1 MVICA
6 ANVTNLTLMRRVRRE
21 HELVV
26 RTAIGAGAGRLRRL
40 LLVENLVLTI
50 AGGALGLLVAAGGVS
65 LLTSF
70 AERVSP
76 RADEIGVDGVVLGFA
91 FALSVGLAVL
101 LSFAAS
107 LPQQR
112 HLASSVAAGSRRMT
126 GGLKKQRLQRAL
138 VVAQIAVSVVLLAGA
153 GLLTRTMVQM
163 VNIGTGLKTEQ
174 VLTLPV
180 PLLNF
185 SRVVDP
191 AQIVAADVGNKL
203 MYERM
208 RAEIRAL
215 PGVVEVGVGS
225 TVPLRV
231 AQFGFDINAEGR
243 AHAAGEPVPHADLKT
258 ASPEYFLAAGIPL
271 ISGRQF
277 RDSDAP
283 GAAKVLIVNQTFV
296 DKVFPGED
304 PIGKRIAFADPHMP
318 TPFGTDMR
326 TIVGVVGNT
335 RDGGLDA
342 KPRAVL
348 FTPFSQEV
356 AVSGGLVIRADSNVA
371 ALASAAT
378 RIVRRIAPLVPI
390 EDVLTVS
397 QIKEESIAPRRLNA
411 ELVSL
416 FGVLALVIAAV
427 GITGVLA
434 FSVST
439 RTNEIGIRMSLG
451 AGRGEVQRMILREGG
466 VLVAV
471 GVAIGIAGAFFATGL
486 LRGFL
491 FDVAPHDPATF
502 VSVAVAMGA
511 IGIFA
516 CWIPARRASRVDPVT
531 AMRG

>member
-1 MVICA
+1 
-6 ANVTNLTLMRRVRRE
+6 
-21 HELVV
+21 
-26 RTAIGAGAGRLRRL
+26 
-40 LLVENLVLTI
+40 
-50 AGGALGLLVAAGGVS
+50 
-65 LLTSF
+65 
-70 AERVSP
+70 
-76 RADEIGVDGVVLGFA
+76 
-91 FALSVGLAVL
+91 
-101 LSFAAS
+101 
-107 LPQQR
+107 
-112 HLASSVAAGSRRMT
+112 
-126 GGLKKQRLQRAL
+126 
-138 VVAQIAVSVVLLAGA
+138 
-153 GLLTRTMVQM
+153 
-163 VNIGTGLKTEQ
+163 
-174 VLTLPV
+174 
-180 PLLNF
+180 
-185 SRVVDP
+185 
-191 AQIVAADVGNKL
+191 
-203 MYERM
+203 
-208 RAEIRAL
+208 
-215 PGVVEVGVGS
+215 
-225 TVPLRV
+225 
-231 AQFGFDINAEGR
+231 
-243 AHAAGEPVPHADLKT
+243 LKT